1 MFAGL
6 SAADTPATGCINNGM
21 PSLPFV
27 TLDVFTRTRYLG
39 NPLAVVRIPADAS
52 SLPPTK
58 EQKQAIARE
67 FNLAET
73 VFLDENIIYTQ
84 HQGDEEEMVGLDIF
98 TPEGELPFAGH
109 PTVGASYYLFTLR
122 QGGDSK
128 RSLALLTK
136 AGRVPVKSLTGGYAV
151 LEVPHEIHLHR
162 ERMSVTND
170 LAGLFPT
177 LSPCDY
183 LPPNCG
189 IPVFSIVKGMT
200 FALCRLTSLE
210 ALARVTQSPQR
221 PTPILDAPWDTGLVG
236 ALFYVV
242 TNCQRS
248 GDSEVWKLRTRVIL
262 GLVED
267 AATGSASCAVSVYLA
282 QNEHAVSI
290 AADCTLPLKHSFQLT
305 QGVEMGRTSD
315 IGIEVVLKPGGI
327 EVESVGMSG
336 TAVKVMEGT
345 LEY

>member
-1 MFAGL
+1 M
-6 SAADTPATGCINNGM
+6 
-21 PSLPFV
+21 

-39 NPLAVVRIPADAS
+39 NPLAVVRIPAN
-52 SLPPTK
+52 SLSPPPTK

-67 FNLAET
+67 FNLSET
-73 VFLDENIIYTQ
+73 VFLNENTFCT
-84 HQGDEEEMVGLDIF
+84 DEEEVIGLDIF

-122 QGGDSK
+122 QGESNTK
-128 RSLALLTK
+128 RSLVLLTK
-136 AGRVPVKSLTGGYAV
+136 AGKVPVESLAGGYAT

-162 ERMSVTND
+162 ERMNVTSD
-170 LAGLFPT
+170 LADLFPT

-183 LPPNCG
+183 ILPNSG

-210 ALARVTQSPQR
+210 ALARVTQSPRR
-221 PTPILDAPWDTGLVG
+221 PMPVLDAPWDTGLVG
-236 ALFYVV
+236 ALFYVI
-242 TNCQRS
+242 TDSQRDHDCQ
-248 GDSEVWKLRTRVIL
+248 VWKLQTRVIL

-282 QNEHAVSI
+282 QSAHAIS
-290 AADCTLPLKHSFQLT
+290 APLKHSFQLT

-315 IGIEVVLKPGGI
+315 IRIEVVLKSGGI
-327 EVESVGMSG
+327 EVESVGLCG